1 MAERLQT
8 EKLDRILEVELGVS
22 LKGARVEIPTPPKID
37 LLPQRLIALT
47 GDPIEAGTLA
57 VQVAEA
63 KTGAIKKLKENKEA
77 VLRLDDPANVAL
89 LMTLGSCA
97 LGRVAVWNPD
107 RTVTQMFA
115 STTPETSLDRGT
127 IQFTWIGLQDQAG
140 KWSVPIE
147 LDPLRPEL
155 VGGNDLLTYLSGSNQ
170 LGVVG
175 DHVANT
181 QVKVEDPRHLINQ
194 FMRLEQPETGS
205 HKADDLEDPTKNNG
219 RRRLLAV
226 TSAQA
231 LVRPGEF
238 GNSIF
243 QDPVY
248 TTKVYEFE
256 EIPMAW
262 IFSPELMDQEKL
274 RTGEGDLETM
284 RTNKPDGLQRLQ
296 RMGFASLMQRGLA
309 DNLPRILPKSGLV

>member
-1 MAERLQT
+1 MTERAQS
-8 EKLDRILEVELGVS
+8 EKLDRVLETELGVS
-22 LKGARVEIPTPPKID
+22 LKGARVEVPTPPKLD
-37 LLPQRLIALT
+37 LLPKRLIGLT
-47 GDPIEAGTLA
+47 GDPVEAGTLA

-63 KTGAIKKLKENKEA
+63 KIGAIKKLKENKEA
-77 VLRLDDPANVAL
+77 ILRLDDPANVAL
-89 LMTLGSCA
+89 LMTLGPCA

-107 RTVTQMFA
+107 RSVTQMFA
-115 STTPETSLDRGT
+115 STTPETNLDRGR
-127 IQFTWIGLQDQAG
+127 IQFTWIGLQDPNG
-140 KWSVPIE
+140 KWSVPVE

-175 DHVANT
+175 NHSANA
-181 QVKVEDPRHLINQ
+181 QVRVEDPRHLINQ

-205 HKADDLEDPTKNNG
+205 HKADDLEDPSKNQG

-226 TSAQA
+226 TSAQT

-238 GNSIF
+238 GSSIF
-243 QDPVY
+243 QDPVF

-256 EIPMAW
+256 EIPIAW
-262 IFSPELMDQEKL
+262 VFAPELMDQEKL
-274 RTGEGDLETM
+274 RSGEGDLETM

-296 RMGFASLMQRGLA
+296 RMGFASLMNRGLA
-309 DNLPRILPKSGLV
+309 DNLSRILPQSGLV